1 MQLISYYTS
10 TDRWWMGHEI
20 VTKSQ
25 KSRNFLRRR
34 RDEGYSGEKDDNKKY
49 EEASRALDRFG

>member
-1 MQLISYYTS
+1 
-10 TDRWWMGHEI
+10 MGHEI

-49 EEASRALDRFG
+49 EEASRALNRFG